1 MKAILIRVHGAV
13 CVRPAHWRG
22 GMETVDMFAPFL
34 LLAILAGQWQ
44 CDNQA
49 AIFTEKD
56 SKMMLHI
63 PGVLT
68 PEQVTQFRQRLAQT
82 DWVDGRASVGAQGAQ
97 VKRNRQL
104 AEGSPL
110 ALELG
115 EIVSRALMANPLFF
129 AAVLPLRI
137 LPPFFNS
144 YAGGQHYG
152 LHIDGAIRTPKNG
165 MQSMRA
171 DVSSTVFLSEPDE
184 YEGGELVVVD
194 AYGTHEVKLPAGD
207 VIVYPS
213 SSVHQVLPVTSGER
227 ICSFLWTQSMVRE
240 DWKRSMLFELDQNIQ
255 SVRGEHG
262 DSPATVGLTGHYHN
276 LLRMWA
282 EM

>member
-1 MKAILIRVHGAV
+1 
-13 CVRPAHWRG
+13 
-22 GMETVDMFAPFL
+22 
-34 LLAILAGQWQ
+34 
-44 CDNQA
+44 
-49 AIFTEKD
+49 
-56 SKMMLHI
+56 MMLHI

-144 YAGGQHYG
+144 YAGGEHYG

-194 AYGTHEVKLPAGD
+194 SYGTHEVKLPAGD

-255 SVRGEHG
+255 SVRAEHG